1 MPFTLYNIREKWAYK
16 TKKCTSNIIILL
28 YIRYIIKE
36 IINNKTGLPM
46 KHLFVAGKVMRPS
59 QQTINL
65 IKQIAYTYRV
75 VQINGRNEVFCLN

>member
-1 MPFTLYNIREKWAYK
+1 
-16 TKKCTSNIIILL
+16 
-28 YIRYIIKE
+28 
-36 IINNKTGLPM
+36 M

-59 QQTINL
+59 QKTINL